1 MAGVGKENK
10 SGKIN
15 QANSGLKFINYE
27 TNTHTDDLALA
38 NTLLLTPKEEQRE
51 LTEQEVQE
59 AIVYENGVTSLDFML
74 PDDEREILDRNLN
87 NYSDMEKMKKALNL
101 AKKNKLLS
109 EDVKTLGQISKAN
122 ELIDNMFDV
131 MNNPEN
137 IDMINQYIRQKL
149 EAGQDVAKA
158 YKEIGLMAKA
168 MIDAREGMIS
178 KLKTNKSGKNMKIAI
193 KFTNDSGEDF
203 QLGADIDG

>member
-1 MAGVGKENK
+1 MPGPENR
-10 SGKIN
+10 SGKMN
-15 QANSGLKFINYE
+15 QQWSGSKSNNFE
-27 TNTHTDDLALA
+27 TNTKTEDLVLA
-38 NTLLLTPKEEQRE
+38 ESAYLVQNEEDRE
-51 LTEQEVQE
+51 LTETEIREV
-59 AIVYENGVTSLDFML
+59 VVFENGVTSLDFML
-74 PDDEREILDRNLN
+74 PEEEREILDNNLN
-87 NYSDMEKMKKALNL
+87 KYSDMEKMKKALNM

-109 EDVKTLGQISKAN
+109 EEVKTLGQIEKAN

-168 MIDAREGMIS
+168 MIDAREGMIN
-178 KLKTNKSGKNMKIAI
+178 KMKTNKSGKNMKIAV

-203 QLGADIDG
+203 QLGAEIDG

>member
-1 MAGVGKENK
+1 MGAENR

-15 QANSGLKFINYE
+15 QTGKGSKSINFD
-27 TNTHTDDLALA
+27 TDTQTDDLALA
-38 NTLLLTPKEEQRE
+38 KTAFLVSKEESNEISKE
-51 LTEQEVQE
+51 LVQD
-59 AIVYENGVTSLDFML
+59 AVIYENGVTSLDFML
-74 PDDEREILDRNLN
+74 PEDEREILDRNLN
-87 NYSDMEKMKKALNL
+87 NYGDLEKMQKALNL

-109 EDVKTLGQISKAN
+109 EDVKTLGQISKAD

-137 IDMINQYIRQKL
+137 IEMINRYIRQKL
-149 EAGQDVAKA
+149 EAGQDVAKS

-168 MIDAREGMIS
+168 MIDAREGMLS
-178 KLKTNKSGKNMKIAI
+178 KLKANKTGKNMRIAV

-203 QLGADIDG
+203 QLGADISDG

>member
-1 MAGVGKENK
+1 MIGSENK

-15 QANSGLKFINYE
+15 QKGKGSKSVNFD
-27 TNTHTDDLALA
+27 TNTQTDDLALA
-38 NTLLLTPKEEQRE
+38 NALFLVPQEDAEE
-51 LTEQEVQE
+51 LSEQQIQDAV
-59 AIVYENGVTSLDFML
+59 IYENGVTSLDFML
-74 PDDEREILDRNLN
+74 PDDEREILDKNLN

-109 EDVKTLGQISKAN
+109 EDVKTLGQIAKAD
-122 ELIDNMFDV
+122 ELINNMFDV

-137 IDMINQYIRQKL
+137 IEMINRYIRQKL
-149 EAGQDVAKA
+149 ENGQDVAKA

-178 KLKTNKSGKNMKIAI
+178 KMKTNKTGKNMKIAI

>member
-1 MAGVGKENK
+1 MPGKENR

-15 QANSGLKFINYE
+15 QIGRGTKSINLD
-27 TNTHTDDLALA
+27 TDTKTDDLALA
-38 NTLLLTPKEEQRE
+38 NSMFLVPKEENE
-51 LTEQEVQE
+51 EITEEQIQNAV
-59 AIVYENGVTSLDFML
+59 IYENGVTSLDFML
-74 PDDEREILDRNLN
+74 PDDEREILDKNLN

-109 EDVKTLGQISKAN
+109 EDVKTLGQIAKAD
-122 ELIDNMFDV
+122 ELINNMFDV

-137 IDMINQYIRQKL
+137 IEMINKYIRQKL
-149 EAGQDVAKA
+149 ENGQDVAKA

-178 KLKTNKSGKNMKIAI
+178 KMKTNKSGKNMKIAI

-203 QLGADIDG
+203 QLGADINE

>member
-1 MAGVGKENK
+1 MPGKENK

-15 QANSGLKFINYE
+15 QANKGLKFVNYE

-38 NTLLLTPKEEQRE
+38 NTAFFIPNEEEQKIS
-51 LTEQEVQE
+51 EQEVQD
-59 AIVYENGVTSLDFML
+59 AVIYENGVTSLDFML

-109 EDVKTLGQISKAN
+109 EDVKTLNQISKAN

-149 EAGQDVAKA
+149 ENGQDVAKA

-178 KLKTNKSGKNMKIAI
+178 KMKTNKSGKNMKIAI

>member
-1 MAGVGKENK
+1 MPGKENK

-15 QANSGLKFINYE
+15 QANKGLKFINYE
-27 TNTHTDDLALA
+27 TNTKTEDLALA
-38 NTLLLTPKEEQRE
+38 KTAFFVPTEESKEIS
-51 LTEQEVQE
+51 EQEVQD

-74 PDDEREILDRNLN
+74 PDDEREILDKNLN

-101 AKKNKLLS
+101 AKRNKLLS

-137 IDMINQYIRQKL
+137 IEMINQYIRQKL
-149 EAGQDVAKA
+149 ENGQDVAKA

-178 KLKTNKSGKNMKIAI
+178 KMKTSKSGKNMKIAI

-203 QLGADIDG
+203 QLGADINDG

>member
-1 MAGVGKENK
+1 MAGKENK

-15 QANSGLKFINYE
+15 QVGKGTKSINFE
-27 TNTHTDDLALA
+27 TDTHTDDLALA
-38 NTLLLTPKEEQRE
+38 NAAFLVPQKEKRE
-51 LTEQEVQE
+51 MTEQEIRD
-59 AIVYENGVTSLDFML
+59 AIVYTNGVTSLDFML
-74 PDDEREILDRNLN
+74 PEDEREILDKNLN
-87 NYSDMEKMKKALNL
+87 NYSDMEKMQKALNL

-109 EDVKTLGQISKAN
+109 EDVKTLGQIAKVN
-122 ELIDNMFDV
+122 DLIDNMFDV

-149 EAGQDVAKA
+149 ENGQDVAKA

-178 KLKTNKSGKNMKIAI
+178 KMKTNKSGKNMKIAI

>member
-1 MAGVGKENK
+1 MPGKENK

-15 QANSGLKFINYE
+15 QVGKGTKSNNFE
-27 TNTHTDDLALA
+27 TDTRTDDLALA
-38 NTLLLTPKEEQRE
+38 NSMFLLPKEEERE
-51 LTEQEVQE
+51 VSEQEIQDAV
-59 AIVYENGVTSLDFML
+59 VYENGITSLDFML
-74 PDDEREILDRNLN
+74 PEEEREILDKNLN

-101 AKKNKLLS
+101 AKRNKLLS
-109 EDVKTLGQISKAN
+109 EDVKTLGQIAKAN

-137 IDMINQYIRQKL
+137 IEMINKYIRQKL
-149 EAGQDVAKA
+149 ENGQDVAKA

-168 MIDAREGMIS
+168 MIDAREGMIN
-178 KLKTNKSGKNMKIAI
+178 KMKTNKTGKNMRIAI

-203 QLGADIDG
+203 QLGADINE

>member
-1 MAGVGKENK
+1 MPGLENR
-10 SGKIN
+10 SGKMN
-15 QANSGLKFINYE
+15 QQWSGSKSNNFE
-27 TNTHTDDLALA
+27 TNTKTEDLVLA
-38 NTLLLTPKEEQRE
+38 ESAYLVQNEEDRE
-51 LTEQEVQE
+51 LTETEIRE
-59 AIVYENGVTSLDFML
+59 AVVFENGVTSLDFML
-74 PDDEREILDRNLN
+74 PEEEREILDNNLN
-87 NYSDMEKMKKALNL
+87 KYSDMEKMKKALNM

-109 EDVKTLGQISKAN
+109 EEVKTLGQIEKAN

-168 MIDAREGMIS
+168 MIDAREGMIN
-178 KLKTNKSGKNMKIAI
+178 KMKTNKSGKNMKIAV

-203 QLGADIDG
+203 QLGAEIDG

>member
-1 MAGVGKENK
+1 MPGPENR
-10 SGKIN
+10 SGKMN
-15 QANSGLKFINYE
+15 QQWSGSKSNNFE
-27 TNTHTDDLALA
+27 TNTKTEDLVLA
-38 NTLLLTPKEEQRE
+38 ESAYLVQNEEDRE
-51 LTEQEVQE
+51 LTETEIRE
-59 AIVYENGVTSLDFML
+59 AIVFENGVTSLDFML
-74 PDDEREILDRNLN
+74 PEEEREILDNNLN
-87 NYSDMEKMKKALNL
+87 KYSDMEKMKKALNM

-109 EDVKTLGQISKAN
+109 EEVKTLGQIAKAN

-168 MIDAREGMIS
+168 MIDAREGMIN
-178 KLKTNKSGKNMKIAI
+178 KMKTNKSGKNMKIAV

-203 QLGADIDG
+203 QLGAEIDG

>member
-1 MAGVGKENK
+1 MAGRENK

-15 QANSGLKFINYE
+15 QSNKGLKFINYE
-27 TNTHTDDLALA
+27 TNTKTDDLALA
-38 NTLLLTPKEEQRE
+38 NTAFLVSKDEP
-51 LTEQEVQE
+51 TEVSESDVQE

-74 PDDEREILDRNLN
+74 PEDERAILDQNLN
-87 NYSDMEKMKKALNL
+87 NYSDMEKMQKALNL

-109 EDVKTLGQISKAN
+109 EDVKTLGQISKAD
-122 ELIDNMFDV
+122 ELINNMFDV

-137 IDMINQYIRQKL
+137 IEMINKYIRQKL
-149 EAGQDVAKA
+149 EAGQDVSKA
-158 YKEIGLMAKA
+158 FKEIGLMTKA

-178 KLKTNKSGKNMKIAI
+178 KMKTKNSGKNMKIAI

>member
-1 MAGVGKENK
+1 MAGKENK

-15 QANSGLKFINYE
+15 QVGKGTKSINFE
-27 TNTHTDDLALA
+27 TDTHTDDLALA
-38 NTLLLTPKEEQRE
+38 NSVFLVPKEENRE
-51 LTEQEVQE
+51 LSEQEIRD
-59 AIVYENGVTSLDFML
+59 AIVYTNGVTSLDFML
-74 PDDEREILDRNLN
+74 PEEEREILDQNLN
-87 NYSDMEKMKKALNL
+87 NYSDMEKMQKALNL

-137 IDMINQYIRQKL
+137 IDMINKYIRQKL

>member
-1 MAGVGKENK
+1 MAGKENK

-15 QANSGLKFINYE
+15 QVGKGTKSINFE
-27 TNTHTDDLALA
+27 TDTHTDDLALA
-38 NTLLLTPKEEQRE
+38 NAAFLVPQKEKRE
-51 LTEQEVQE
+51 MTEEE
-59 AIVYENGVTSLDFML
+59 IRDAIVYTNGVTSLDFML
-74 PDDEREILDRNLN
+74 PEDEREILDKNLN
-87 NYSDMEKMKKALNL
+87 NYSDMEKMQKALNL

-109 EDVKTLGQISKAN
+109 EDVKTLAQISKAN

-137 IDMINQYIRQKL
+137 IDMINKYIRQKL
-149 EAGQDVAKA
+149 ENGQDVAKS

>member
-1 MAGVGKENK
+1 MPGKENR

-15 QANSGLKFINYE
+15 QIGRGTKSINLD
-27 TNTHTDDLALA
+27 TDTKTDDLALA
-38 NTLLLTPKEEQRE
+38 NSMFLVPKEE
-51 LTEQEVQE
+51 TEEITEEQIQNAV
-59 AIVYENGVTSLDFML
+59 IYENGVTSLDFML
-74 PDDEREILDRNLN
+74 PDDEREILDKNLN

-109 EDVKTLGQISKAN
+109 EDVKTLGQIAKAD
-122 ELIDNMFDV
+122 ELINNMFDV

-137 IDMINQYIRQKL
+137 IEMINKYIRQKL
-149 EAGQDVAKA
+149 ESGQDVAKA

-178 KLKTNKSGKNMKIAI
+178 KMKTNKTGKNMKIAI

-203 QLGADIDG
+203 QLGADINE

>member
-1 MAGVGKENK
+1 MQEEKNR

-15 QANSGLKFINYE
+15 QSYKGLKFINYE

-38 NTLLLTPKEEQRE
+38 NTLLLAPKEEGKE
-51 LTEQEVQE
+51 ISDQEVQE

-74 PDDEREILDRNLN
+74 PDDEREILDKNLN

-109 EDVKTLGQISKAN
+109 EDVKSLNQLDGLDM
-122 ELIDNMFDV
+122 LIDNMLNV

-137 IDMINQYIRQKL
+137 VDMINQYIRQKL
-149 EAGQDVAKA
+149 ESGQDPSKV
-158 YKEIGLMAKA
+158 YKQVGLMTKA
-168 MIDAREGMIS
+168 MIDAREGMIN
-178 KLKTNKSGKNMKIAI
+178 KMKTNKNRKNMKIAAI
-193 KFTNDSGEDF
+193 FVNDSGEGY
-203 QLGADIDG
+203 QLGDDTDG

>member
-1 MAGVGKENK
+1 MAGKENK

-15 QANSGLKFINYE
+15 QAGKGTKSINFE
-27 TNTHTDDLALA
+27 TDTHTDDLALA
-38 NTLLLTPKEEQRE
+38 NTAFLVPQKEKRE
-51 LTEQEVQE
+51 MTGQEIRD
-59 AIVYENGVTSLDFML
+59 AIVYTNGVTSLDFML
-74 PDDEREILDRNLN
+74 PEDEREILDKNLN
-87 NYSDMEKMKKALNL
+87 NYSDLEKMQKALNL

-109 EDVKTLGQISKAN
+109 EDVKTLDQISKAN

-137 IDMINQYIRQKL
+137 IDMINKYIRQKL

-178 KLKTNKSGKNMKIAI
+178 KMKTNKTGKNMKIAI

-203 QLGADIDG
+203 QLGADING

>member
-1 MAGVGKENK
+1 MPGPENR
-10 SGKIN
+10 SGKMN
-15 QANSGLKFINYE
+15 QQWSGSKSNNFE
-27 TNTHTDDLALA
+27 TNTKTEDLVLA
-38 NTLLLTPKEEQRE
+38 ESAYLVQNEEDRE
-51 LTEQEVQE
+51 LTETEIRE
-59 AIVYENGVTSLDFML
+59 AVVFENGVTSLDFML
-74 PDDEREILDRNLN
+74 PEEEREILDNNLN
-87 NYSDMEKMKKALNL
+87 KYSDMEKMKKALNM

-109 EDVKTLGQISKAN
+109 EEVKTLGQIEKAN

-168 MIDAREGMIS
+168 MIDAREGMIN
-178 KLKTNKSGKNMKIAI
+178 KMKTNKSGKNMKIAV

-203 QLGADIDG
+203 QLGAEIDG

>member
-1 MAGVGKENK
+1 MAGKENK

-15 QANSGLKFINYE
+15 QVGKGTKSINFE
-27 TNTHTDDLALA
+27 TDTHTDDLALA
-38 NTLLLTPKEEQRE
+38 NSVFLVPKEENRE
-51 LTEQEVQE
+51 LSEQEIRD
-59 AIVYENGVTSLDFML
+59 AIVYTNGVTSLDFML
-74 PDDEREILDRNLN
+74 PEEEREILDKNLN
-87 NYSDMEKMKKALNL
+87 NYSDMEKMQKALNL

-137 IDMINQYIRQKL
+137 IDMINKYIRQKL
-149 EAGQDVAKA
+149 ENGQDISKA
-158 YKEIGLMAKA
+158 YKEIGLMTKA

-178 KLKTNKSGKNMKIAI
+178 KLKTNRSGKNMKIAI

>member
-1 MAGVGKENK
+1 MPGKENR

-15 QANSGLKFINYE
+15 QIGRGTKSINLD
-27 TNTHTDDLALA
+27 TDTKTDDLALA
-38 NTLLLTPKEEQRE
+38 NSMFLVPKEE
-51 LTEQEVQE
+51 TEEITEEQIQNAV
-59 AIVYENGVTSLDFML
+59 IYENGVTSLDFML
-74 PDDEREILDRNLN
+74 PDDEREILDKNLN

-109 EDVKTLGQISKAN
+109 EDVKTLGQIAKAD
-122 ELIDNMFDV
+122 ELINNMFDV

-137 IDMINQYIRQKL
+137 IEMINKYIRQKL
-149 EAGQDVAKA
+149 ESGQDVAKA

-178 KLKTNKSGKNMKIAI
+178 KMKTNKNGKNMKIAI

-203 QLGADIDG
+203 QLGADINE

>member
-1 MAGVGKENK
+1 MAGKENK

-15 QANSGLKFINYE
+15 QVGKGTKSINFE
-27 TNTHTDDLALA
+27 TDTHTDDLALA
-38 NTLLLTPKEEQRE
+38 NAAFLVPQKEKRE
-51 LTEQEVQE
+51 MTEQEIRD
-59 AIVYENGVTSLDFML
+59 AIVYTNGVTSLDFML
-74 PDDEREILDRNLN
+74 PEDEREILDKNLN
-87 NYSDMEKMKKALNL
+87 NYSDMEKMQKALNL

-109 EDVKTLGQISKAN
+109 EDVKTLGQIAKVN
-122 ELIDNMFDV
+122 DLIDNMFDV

-149 EAGQDVAKA
+149 ENGQDVAKA

-178 KLKTNKSGKNMKIAI
+178 KMKTNKSGKNMKIAI

-203 QLGADIDG
+203 QLGADING

>member
-1 MAGVGKENK
+1 MAGKENK

-15 QANSGLKFINYE
+15 QVGKGTKSINFE
-27 TNTHTDDLALA
+27 TDTHTDDLALA
-38 NTLLLTPKEEQRE
+38 NAAFLVPQKEKRE
-51 LTEQEVQE
+51 MTEEE
-59 AIVYENGVTSLDFML
+59 IRDAIVYTNGVTSLDFML
-74 PDDEREILDRNLN
+74 PEDEREILDKNLN
-87 NYSDMEKMKKALNL
+87 NYSDMEKMQKALNL

-109 EDVKTLGQISKAN
+109 EDVKTLDQISKAN

-158 YKEIGLMAKA
+158 YKEIGLMVKA
-168 MIDAREGMIS
+168 MVDAREGLLRRMKS
-178 KLKTNKSGKNMKIAI
+178 EKTGKKAKIALT
-193 KFTNDSGEDF
+193 FTNDSGESYL
-203 QLGADIDG
+203 LGAEVDG

>member
-1 MAGVGKENK
+1 MPGRENK

-15 QANSGLKFINYE
+15 QANNGTKFIDLE
-27 TNTHTDDLALA
+27 TNTQTDDLALA
-38 NTLLLTPKEEQRE
+38 NTAFLIPKEDTRE
-51 LTEQEVQE
+51 ISEQEIEDAV
-59 AIVYENGVTSLDFML
+59 VYENGVTSLDFML
-74 PDDEREILDRNLN
+74 PDDEREILDKNLN

-149 EAGQDVAKA
+149 ENGQDVAKA

-178 KLKTNKSGKNMKIAI
+178 KMKTNKSGKNMKIAI

>member
-1 MAGVGKENK
+1 MPGKENK

-15 QANSGLKFINYE
+15 QVGKGTKSINFE
-27 TNTHTDDLALA
+27 TDTHTDDLALA
-38 NTLLLTPKEEQRE
+38 NTVFLVPTEENKEI
-51 LTEQEVQE
+51 TEQEVQD

-74 PDDEREILDRNLN
+74 PEEEREILDKNLN

-109 EDVKTLGQISKAN
+109 EEVKTLDQIAKAN

-137 IDMINQYIRQKL
+137 IEMINKYIRQKL
-149 EAGQDVAKA
+149 ENGQDVAKA

-168 MIDAREGMIS
+168 MIDAREGMIN
-178 KLKTNKSGKNMKIAI
+178 KMKTNRTGKNMKIAI

-203 QLGADIDG
+203 QLGADINE

>member
-1 MAGVGKENK
+1 MAGKENK

-15 QANSGLKFINYE
+15 QVGKGTKSINFE
-27 TNTHTDDLALA
+27 TDTHTDDLALA
-38 NTLLLTPKEEQRE
+38 NTAFLVPQKEKRE
-51 LTEQEVQE
+51 MTEQEIRD
-59 AIVYENGVTSLDFML
+59 AIVYTNGVTSLDFML
-74 PDDEREILDRNLN
+74 PEDEREILDKNLN
-87 NYSDMEKMKKALNL
+87 NYSDMEKMQKALNL

-137 IDMINQYIRQKL
+137 IDMINKYIRQKL
-149 EAGQDVAKA
+149 ENGQDISKA
-158 YKEIGLMAKA
+158 YKEIGLMTKA

-178 KLKTNKSGKNMKIAI
+178 KLKTNRSGKNMKIAI
-193 KFTNDSGEDF
+193 KFTNDSGEDC

>member
-1 MAGVGKENK
+1 MAGKENK

-15 QANSGLKFINYE
+15 QVGKGTKSINFE
-27 TNTHTDDLALA
+27 TDTHTDDLALA
-38 NTLLLTPKEEQRE
+38 NAAFLVPQKEKRE
-51 LTEQEVQE
+51 MTEEE
-59 AIVYENGVTSLDFML
+59 IRDAIVYTNGVTSLDFML
-74 PDDEREILDRNLN
+74 PEDEREILDKNLN
-87 NYSDMEKMKKALNL
+87 NYSDMEKMQKALNL

-109 EDVKTLGQISKAN
+109 EDVKTLDQISKAN

-131 MNNPEN
+131 MNNSEN

-149 EAGQDVAKA
+149 ENGQDVAKA

-178 KLKTNKSGKNMKIAI
+178 KMKTNKSGKNMKIAI

-203 QLGADIDG
+203 QLGADIEN

>member
-1 MAGVGKENK
+1 MAGKENK

-15 QANSGLKFINYE
+15 QVGKGTKSINFE
-27 TNTHTDDLALA
+27 TDTHTDDLALA
-38 NTLLLTPKEEQRE
+38 NAAFLVPQKEKRE
-51 LTEQEVQE
+51 MTEEE
-59 AIVYENGVTSLDFML
+59 IRDAIVYTNGVTSLDFML
-74 PDDEREILDRNLN
+74 PEDEREILDKNLN
-87 NYSDMEKMKKALNL
+87 NYSDMEKMQKALNL

-109 EDVKTLGQISKAN
+109 EDVKTLDQISKAN

-137 IDMINQYIRQKL
+137 IDMINKYIRQKL
-149 EAGQDVAKA
+149 ENGQDISKA
-158 YKEIGLMAKA
+158 YKEIGLMTKA

-178 KLKTNKSGKNMKIAI
+178 KLKTNRSGKNMKIAI

>member
-1 MAGVGKENK
+1 MAGKENK

-15 QANSGLKFINYE
+15 QVGKGTKSINFE
-27 TNTHTDDLALA
+27 TDTHTDDLALA
-38 NTLLLTPKEEQRE
+38 NAAFLVPQKEKRE
-51 LTEQEVQE
+51 MTEEE
-59 AIVYENGVTSLDFML
+59 IRDAIVYTNGVTSLDFML
-74 PDDEREILDRNLN
+74 PEDEREILDKNLN
-87 NYSDMEKMKKALNL
+87 NYSDMEKMQKALNL

-109 EDVKTLGQISKAN
+109 EDVKTLDQISKAN

-178 KLKTNKSGKNMKIAI
+178 KLKTNRSGKNMKIAI

>member
-1 MAGVGKENK
+1 MAGKENK

-15 QANSGLKFINYE
+15 QVGKGTKSINFE
-27 TNTHTDDLALA
+27 TDTHTDDLALA
-38 NTLLLTPKEEQRE
+38 NAAFLVPQKEKRE
-51 LTEQEVQE
+51 MTEQEIRD
-59 AIVYENGVTSLDFML
+59 AIVYTNGVTSLDFML
-74 PDDEREILDRNLN
+74 PEDEREILDKNLN
-87 NYSDMEKMKKALNL
+87 NYSDMEKMQKALNL

-149 EAGQDVAKA
+149 ENGQDVAKA

-178 KLKTNKSGKNMKIAI
+178 KMKTNKSGKNMKIAI
-193 KFTNDSGEDF
+193 KFTNDSGKDF
-203 QLGADIDG
+203 QLGADIEN

>member
-1 MAGVGKENK
+1 MLGSQNR

-15 QANSGLKFINYE
+15 QTGKGSKSANFE
-27 TNTHTDDLALA
+27 TDTHTDDLALA
-38 NTLLLTPKEEQRE
+38 NTAYLVPKEGNRE
-51 LTEQEVQE
+51 LSESDIKE
-59 AIVYENGVTSLDFML
+59 AVVYENGVTSLDFML
-74 PDDEREILDRNLN
+74 PEDEREILDNNLN
-87 NYSDMEKMKKALNL
+87 KYSDMEKMQKALNL

-109 EDVKTLGQISKAN
+109 EDVKTLNQISKAD
-122 ELIDNMFDV
+122 ELINNMFDV

-137 IDMINQYIRQKL
+137 IDMISKYIRQKL

-178 KLKTNKSGKNMKIAI
+178 KMKTNKTGKNMKIAI

-203 QLGADIDG
+203 QLGADING

>member
-1 MAGVGKENK
+1 MPGKENK

-15 QANSGLKFINYE
+15 QAGKGTKSINFD
-27 TNTHTDDLALA
+27 TDTQTDDLALA
-38 NTLLLTPKEEQRE
+38 NTAFLVPKKEDYEIS
-51 LTEQEVQE
+51 EQEVQD

-74 PDDEREILDRNLN
+74 PEDEREILDKNLN

-109 EDVKTLGQISKAN
+109 EDVKTLGQIAKAD
-122 ELIDNMFDV
+122 ELINNMFDV

-137 IDMINQYIRQKL
+137 IEMINQFIRQKL

-178 KLKTNKSGKNMKIAI
+178 KLKTNKTGKNMKIAI

-203 QLGADIDG
+203 QLGADINE

>member
-1 MAGVGKENK
+1 MPGRENK

-15 QANSGLKFINYE
+15 QVGKGTKSNNFE
-27 TNTHTDDLALA
+27 TDTHTDDLALA
-38 NTLLLTPKEEQRE
+38 NSMFLVPEEERRE
-51 LTEQEVQE
+51 ASEQEIQD

-74 PDDEREILDRNLN
+74 PEEEREILDKNIN

-109 EDVKTLGQISKAN
+109 EDVKTLGQIAKVN
-122 ELIDNMFDV
+122 DLIDNMFDV

-137 IDMINQYIRQKL
+137 IEMINKYIRQKL
-149 EAGQDVAKA
+149 ENGQDVAKA

-168 MIDAREGMIS
+168 MIDAREGMIN
-178 KLKTNKSGKNMKIAI
+178 KMKTNKTGKNMRIAI

-203 QLGADIDG
+203 QLGADINE